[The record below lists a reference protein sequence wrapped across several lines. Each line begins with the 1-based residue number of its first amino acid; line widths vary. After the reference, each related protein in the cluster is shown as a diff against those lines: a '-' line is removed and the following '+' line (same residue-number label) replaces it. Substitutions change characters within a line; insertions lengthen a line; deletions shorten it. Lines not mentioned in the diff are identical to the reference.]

1 MWKTCCA
8 ALLVTFAFSSE
19 AAVERSFTGAAVIRT
34 ISPTRVAVFL
44 DSNGDDKVDNGFLLS
59 TDIPMNRMAIR
70 FGSATLSFT
79 DGYVRLASGN
89 KVFDLQV
96 AGYPDSPATP
106 KDKEVVTL
114 IGSALQHS
122 KGDSGCDIERAHGG
136 DAGSCYAYGSE

>member
-1 MWKTCCA
+1 MWKFCCA
-8 ALLVTFAFSSE
+8 LLLLTVAATSE
-19 AAVERSFTGAAVIRT
+19 AAVERSYSGTAVIRT

-44 DSNGDDKVDNGFLLS
+44 DSNGDETIDNGFLLS
-59 TDIPMNRMAIR
+59 TDIPVNRMAVR
-70 FGSATLSFT
+70 FGAATLSFT

-106 KDKEVVTL
+106 KDKDVVTL

-122 KGDSGCDIERAHGG
+122 KGDSGCNIERAHGG
-136 DAGSCYAYGSE
+136 DAGSCYSFGSE